1 MATLKILL
9 RTTHKKKDNT
19 YPIIFRITAGR
30 NTKIIS
36 SGYAVKENQFKD
48 GIVIKHTDAV
58 LYNNAIESK
67 RAKLMAEIINADI
80 TGATITKDI
89 TLNAAIDKLLQHYE
103 VKNMAASF
111 NRMLTNKR
119 IIKEIG
125 DTQLKQLNKEYVDK
139 YIENRYTAGNGV
151 NTVRKNLQDMATILH
166 FVDHIG
172 KNYFSAAMKLLTPLP
187 VNREKLTIEEIKLI
201 ENAKVDGLTDIA
213 RDMFLF
219 SYYTH
224 GMRFESVITFHPR
237 MINNGH
243 INYRMNKGKKMR
255 EIEVHPKLQAII
267 NKYTPGLYLFP
278 LIVKE
283 HDAWNKKE
291 ILSPKNVQINTHL
304 KRLAVICGIDKK
316 FSMHCARNSFAS
328 NAYEL
333 GVSSDILKESLG
345 HSSLMTTNRYLKSL
359 SYKSVNDAVGILWKD
374 K

>member
-19 YPIIFRITAGR
+19 CPIIFRITSGR
-30 NTKIIS
+30 NTKIVS

-48 GIVIKHTDAV
+48 GIVIKHNDAV

-80 TGATITKDI
+80 TGAPITKDI

-151 NTVRKNLQDMATILH
+151 NTVRKNLQDMATILN

-267 NKYTPGLYLFP
+267 DKYTPGLYLFP

-316 FSMHCARNSFAS
+316 FSMHSARHSFATIAMHS
-328 NAYEL
+328 
-333 GVSSDILKESLG
+333 GVEYSILKEALG
-345 HSSLMTTNRYLKSL
+345 HSNFATTEKYLKSL
-359 SYKSVNDAVGILWKD
+359 SDNEINKALGNMYK
-374 K
+374 